1 MKKGLLFIFFLVN
14 ALVLNGQSRFGNEWI
29 RPGQKYLKFT
39 VNQAGIYRVGYE
51 DIKAADASFL
61 KTNPARWQLF
71 FRGEEVA
78 IRVVGQQDGTFDA
91 QDYIEFYGIGNDGA
105 QDSVVYR
112 PQQRLHSYQTLFSDK
127 TAFFLTSNP
136 TLTGKR
142 MPELNLSAQGLTPEP
157 FHVEETVQAFTSEYT
172 FNNLKGLEPYLQQS
186 YFEPGEG
193 WSGRQLTADS
203 VGVVQLKLPGRTSAN
218 WPVTLEGMVNGRDN
232 SYHQLQLQ
240 LDASTTSPL
249 SVEPFSGFTS
259 QTFKATVTPTTIQN
273 DQLTLRFRGVKSGFT
288 TNYSITYLKVAYPQA
303 LDMTGQVGKV
313 FTIPANPRLSALLA
327 VRNVPATSLA
337 YDITDPAN
345 VRLLATQPSGD
356 QTQVVVNE
364 MARSR
369 VVLITNKINK
379 PLAIQPIQFRTAV
392 PETADYVIITHA
404 SLRQS
409 AATYAGYRS
418 SAAGGSY
425 KPFIVESDSLYD
437 QFNYG
442 EKSPLALRRFADYL
456 VANTAV
462 KHLLLVGRANSYPY
476 TVKTAT
482 DDLVPTMGYPGSDI
496 LLSAGLG
503 GFPPNTPAI
512 PTGRINATTND
523 QVLTYLDK
531 VKQME
536 GASYNGLWRKHIVHI
551 SGGKSAG
558 EISSLREA
566 LNDIGRIYTDGL
578 LGGQVTAFSK
588 NTNAEVEQINIAP
601 QVNDGVS
608 LVTFFGHAGPAIT
621 DMNFGFASPPEN
633 GFRNQYY
640 PFMIFNGCG
649 VGEIFS
655 SFKTLSTDWL
665 LAPQKGAGLVLAHS
679 YYSYELPTTRYL
691 TKLYSRLYTDASTL
705 GMPFGKVQQQV
716 NLALEKEG
724 VDGYDISVIL
734 QMLLQ
739 GDPALSMYPLPNPDF
754 SVESKGLY
762 IQGKVVGS
770 SLQNSDS
777 LRVVVP
783 VANLGKF
790 VAGQLVALA
799 LTKTSN
805 GSAATTTLRFP
816 AFRYRD
822 TLVYTI
828 AKDEKL
834 QKLEVTIDPGNQL
847 VELSKSNNKASLD
860 IDWAQAK
867 TSTSYPP
874 NRFPDRVSPEIS
886 VFLDGKVRENQA
898 IVGVNPRIEVFIL
911 DENPLSPTDTS
922 AVEVYLK
929 SCASCSPNKLPSAR
943 FTVSAVSANQLRVAT
958 NAVLQPGGSYQLIV
972 FGKDA
977 AGNRTQPPYVLDI
990 GVVAEDKPVTV
1001 TAYPNPATTYVKF
1014 DLNLNLTELPT
1025 ESRLLIYNPSGVLV
1039 YTDTVS
1045 VTTGKNTWL
1054 WQATAAGVYPYSF
1067 RLTYKDGRTEM
1078 HTGKVVWQH

>member
-1 MKKGLLFIFFLVN
+1 MFLVN

-61 KTNPARWQLF
+61 QTNPASWQLF
-71 FRGEEVA
+71 FRGQEVA
-78 IRVVGQQDGTFDA
+78 IRVAGQQDGVFDA
-91 QDYIEFYGIGNDGA
+91 QDYVEFYGIGNDGA
-105 QDSVVYR
+105 LDSLVYR
-112 PQQRLHSYQTLFSDK
+112 PQKRLHPYQTLFSDK
-127 TAFFLTSNP
+127 TAFFLTTNP

-142 MPELNLSAQGLTPEP
+142 MPELKPSAQGLTPEP

-240 LDASTTSPL
+240 LDATTTAPL
-249 SVEPFSGFTS
+249 AVEPFNGFSS
-259 QTFKATVTPTTIQN
+259 QTFQSTITPTTIQN
-273 DQLTLRFRGVKSGFT
+273 DQLTLRFRVEKSGFT
-288 TNYSITYLKVAYPQA
+288 TNYSITYVKVTYPQA
-303 LDMTGQVGKV
+303 LDMFGQTTKV
-313 FTIPANPRLSALLA
+313 FRIPANARLAAQLA
-327 VRNVPATSLA
+327 VKNVPAASLA
-337 YDITDPAN
+337 YDITDMAN
-345 VRLLATQPSGD
+345 IRLLTTQTTGD
-356 QTQVVVNE
+356 QTQLVVNE
-364 MARSR
+364 TAQSR
-369 VVLITNKINK
+369 AVLITNKINK
-379 PLAIQPIQFRTAV
+379 PLAIQPIRFETMV
-392 PETADYVIITHA
+392 PKTADYVIVTHA

-418 SAAGGSY
+418 SVAGGSY

-462 KHLLLVGRANSYPY
+462 KNLLLLGRANSYPY
-476 TVKTAT
+476 TTKTAT

-496 LLSAGLG
+496 LLSAGLA

-512 PTGRINATTND
+512 PTGRINATTNE

-536 GASYNGLWRKHIVHI
+536 SATYNGIWRKHIVHI

-558 EISSLREA
+558 EVASLREA
-566 LNDIGRIYTDGL
+566 LNGVGRIYTNGL

-588 NTNAEVEQINIAP
+588 NTTAEVEQINIAP
-601 QVNDGVS
+601 LVNDGVS

-665 LAPQKGAGLVLAHS
+665 LAPQKGAGMVLAHS
-679 YYSYELPTTRYL
+679 YYSYEQPTTRYL
-691 TKLYSRLYTDASTL
+691 NRLYTSLYADASTL
-705 GMPFGKVQQQV
+705 GLPFGKVQQQV

-739 GDPALSMYPLPNPDF
+739 GDPALSLYPLPNPDF
-754 SVESKGLY
+754 SVEAKGMY

-783 VANLGKF
+783 VTNLGKF
-790 VAGQLVALA
+790 VAGQSVAVA

-822 TLVYTI
+822 TLVYTF
-828 AKDEKL
+828 AKDDRL
-834 QKLEVTIDPGNQL
+834 QKLEVTIDPENQL
-847 VELSKSNNKASLD
+847 VELNKSNNKASLD

-874 NRFPDRVSPEIS
+874 NRFPDRVDPEIS
-886 VFLDGKVRENQA
+886 VFLDGRVRENKA
-898 IVGVNPRIEVFIL
+898 IVGVNPRLEVFIL
-911 DENPLSPTDTS
+911 DENPLSSGDTS

-929 SCASCSPNKLPSAR
+929 SCASCSPNKLPSTQ
-943 FTVSAVSANQLRVAT
+943 FTVSSVSANQLRVAAT
-958 NAVLQPGGSYQLIV
+958 VALQAGGSYQLIV

-977 AGNRTQPPYVLDI
+977 AGNRTQSPYVLDI
-990 GVVAEDKPVTV
+990 GVVAKDEPVTV
-1001 TAYPNPATTYVKF
+1001 MAYPNPATSYVKF

-1025 ESRLLIYNPSGVLV
+1025 ESRLLIYNQSGVLV
-1039 YTDTVS
+1039 YADTLL

-1054 WQATAAGVYPYSF
+1054 WQGTAAGIYPYSF
-1067 RLTYKDGRTEM
+1067 RLTYKDGRTET